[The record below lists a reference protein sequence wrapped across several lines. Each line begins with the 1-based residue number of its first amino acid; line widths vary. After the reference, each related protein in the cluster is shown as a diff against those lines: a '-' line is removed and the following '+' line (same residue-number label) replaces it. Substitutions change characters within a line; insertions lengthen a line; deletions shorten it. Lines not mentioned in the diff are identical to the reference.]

1 MRISNL
7 EFTSE
12 MRENSWRGH
21 SVETTSDSLR
31 MVANERHAQ
40 QYIDQFGDVEIVF
53 DAKYKSWK
61 VPAFAE
67 QRKEYCD
74 LKQAHCER
82 WGSEQGVDPQALPK
96 SQAQPTG

>member
-1 MRISNL
+1 MRVSDL

-40 QYIDQFGDVEIVF
+40 QYIDQFGDVEIVL
-53 DAKYKSWK
+53 DEKYNTWK
-61 VPAFAE
+61 VPVFAE

-74 LKQAHCER
+74 AKQRYCEQH
-82 WGSEQGVDPQALPK
+82 GSEQMGSRVAIPE
-96 SQAQPTG
+96 